1 MKKTYIAK
9 FEEGNDVEDI
19 LISKSLRSLLDTI
32 ENYFSNVQKFYTKKD
47 VYDFVVMNYDSV
59 FVKFEVKNS
68 DILDWNKSWPV
79 HYLTWISIL

>member
-47 VYDFVVMNYDSV
+47 VYDFVVMNYDSL

-68 DILDWNKSWPV
+68 DILD
-79 HYLTWISIL
+79 

>member
-1 MKKTYIAK
+1 MNKTYIAK

-47 VYDFVVMNYDSV
+47 VYDFVVMNYDSL
-59 FVKFEVKNS
+59 FVKFQVKNS
-68 DILDWNKSWPV
+68 NILD
-79 HYLTWISIL
+79 

>member
-9 FEEGNDVEDI
+9 FEEGSDVEDI

-47 VYDFVVMNYDSV
+47 VYDFVVMNYDSL

-68 DILDWNKSWPV
+68 DILD
-79 HYLTWISIL
+79 

>member
-1 MKKTYIAK
+1 MILSVMNKTYIAK

-47 VYDFVVMNYDSV
+47 VYEFVVMNYDSL
-59 FVKFEVKNS
+59 FVKFQVKNS
-68 DILDWNKSWPV
+68 DILD
-79 HYLTWISIL
+79 